1 MTDSATRSDRG
12 DTLEFSADKGASR
25 STWIA
30 GIILLAVVGWMGSGF
45 VLPSEEEDAAP
56 ETGEPQPVSVV
67 VQPSE
72 AEPVTLLFTAEG
84 QAMPDRDRM
93 IMAEAT
99 GEVASVAATMG
110 SYVEE
115 GAEIARLSSASAEAE
130 LARAEQEVTR
140 TERDL
145 ENAETLLERGVA
157 TQDRVQQARS
167 AFAQA
172 EAQLTAAEEALEDLI
187 ITAPFAGR
195 IELLDL
201 DAGEFVQAGT
211 QVARLVDNAPL
222 TVSFQVPQQSLTRLQ
237 SGQPATVQFITGEE
251 REGVVSFVGT
261 SAAETTRT
269 FLAEVTL
276 PNEDGAIAAGISAR
290 ITIPT
295 TEVTAHF
302 MSPSIVSLSPA
313 GQLGV
318 KIVDDEDI
326 VRFHPIEV
334 VRAEIEGIWVTGLPD
349 SVRLITIGQG
359 FVSDGETVRPQLAED
374 DQ

>member
-1 MTDSATRSDRG
+1 M
-12 DTLEFSADKGASR
+12 
-25 STWIA
+25 
-30 GIILLAVVGWMGSGF
+30 
-45 VLPSEEEDAAP
+45 
-56 ETGEPQPVSVV
+56 
-67 VQPSE
+67 
-72 AEPVTLLFTAEG
+72 
-84 QAMPDRDRM
+84 
-93 IMAEAT
+93 
-99 GEVASVAATMG
+99 
-110 SYVEE
+110 
-115 GAEIARLSSASAEAE
+115 
-130 LARAEQEVTR
+130 
-140 TERDL
+140 
-145 ENAETLLERGVA
+145 
-157 TQDRVQQARS
+157 QQARS

-172 EAQLTAAEEALEDLI
+172 EAQLTAAQEALEDLI

-201 DAGEFVQAGT
+201 DAGEFVQAGS
-211 QVARLVDNAPL
+211 Q
-222 TVSFQVPQQSLTRLQ
+222 
-237 SGQPATVQFITGEE
+237 
-251 REGVVSFVGT
+251 VSFVGT

-334 VRAEIEGIWVTGLPD
+334 VRAD
-349 SVRLITIGQG
+349 RKSV
-359 FVSDGETVRPQLAED
+359 V
-374 DQ
+374 